1 MAVFWAGGATVEVG
15 LAALMAAS
23 VGADLEAG
31 ESRRREGDEEEG
43 EEGKRGRREATLRRS
58 DVVEGRRGLASPAW
72 LV

>member
-1 MAVFWAGGATVEVG
+1 
-15 LAALMAAS
+15 MAAS

-31 ESRRREGDEEEG
+31 ESRRREGDEEEE